1 MAASQKG
8 KPRPPGAGRRKGTP
22 NKVTKDVKA
31 LAQKY
36 MASAIQE
43 LARLALKAENEAT
56 RVAALKELLDRACG
70 KAPAAVLLSG
80 DPESPLA
87 LIERVIVQA
96 KD

>member
-1 MAASQKG
+1 MSGGGA
-8 KPRPPGAGRRKGTP
+8 KPGERRGGRRKGTA

-36 MASAIQE
+36 MVSAIKE

-70 KAPAAVLLSG
+70 KAPAAVVLSG
-80 DPESPLA
+80 DPDNPLA
-87 LIERVIVQA
+87 LIERVIVKA